1 MLKDG
6 QLYIAHCDNG
16 NINLIGNMAN
26 RHGLIAGATGTGKT
40 VTLQVLAETFSQA
53 GVPCFMADMKGDLS
67 GISQAGRLSGFIE
80 KRMPEFGIENPQFAG
95 CPTRFFDVFGEQ
107 GFPMRATVSAMG
119 PQLLA
124 RLMELTEVQAGVLNA
139 VFRIADDNNLLLI
152 DLKDLKLMLDFVGKN
167 AAKFTTEYGNI
178 APASIGAIQRA
189 ILQIE
194 SEGGDQFFGEQG
206 FPMRATVS
214 AMGPQL
220 LARLMELTEV
230 QAGVLNAVFRIADDN
245 NLLLIDLKDLKLM
258 LDFVGKNAAKFT
270 TEYGNIA
277 PASIGAIQRSVLQI
291 ESEGGD
297 KFFGEPA
304 FDVEDLFAV
313 ENGRGVMNV
322 LAADKLMLNPKLY
335 STYLLWLMTELY
347 AKLPEVGDLDLPKFV
362 FFFDEA
368 HMLFDGT
375 SKALVDKIE
384 QVIRLIRSKGVGI
397 YFITQVPS
405 DVPVNVLAQLSNRVQ
420 HALRA
425 YTPQDQKAV
434 RAAAQTFRA
443 NPAFKTEDAILDLGT
458 GEALVSFLD
467 EKGAPSVVERAKI
480 LFPLSQ
486 IGAITP
492 GQRMDIQAAAPAKLK
507 EYEKFFD
514 RESAYEVLTEVNQK
528 VEEEKEKERKALEK
542 EKEAKAK
549 EKEKKASGKAK
560 KGGIGRTILG
570 TMIAAAATSFARS
583 AGTSI
588 AKSLGGSKKS
598 TTTKK
603 STSTSK
609 SSSGSILGD
618 VVKKATKTAA
628 NTATRKVTTEI
639 LKSILK

>member
-6 QLYIAHCDNG
+6 QLYIAHSENG
-16 NINLIGNMAN
+16 NINLIGKMAN

-67 GISQAGRLSGFIE
+67 GISQPGRLSGFIE

-178 APASIGAIQRA
+178 APASIGAIQR
-189 ILQIE
+189 
-194 SEGGDQFFGEQG
+194 
-206 FPMRATVS
+206 
-214 AMGPQL
+214 
-220 LARLMELTEV
+220 
-230 QAGVLNAVFRIADDN
+230 
-245 NLLLIDLKDLKLM
+245 
-258 LDFVGKNAAKFT
+258 
-270 TEYGNIA
+270 
-277 PASIGAIQRSVLQI
+277 SVLQI

-304 FDVEDLFAV
+304 FEVEDLFAV

-335 STYLLWLMTELY
+335 STYLLWLITELY
-347 AKLPEVGDLDLPKFV
+347 AKLPEVGDLELPKFV

-375 SKALVDKIE
+375 SKALVNKIE

-434 RAAAQTFRA
+434 RAAAETFRT

-492 GQRMDIQAAAPAKLK
+492 GQRLDIQAAAPDRLK
-507 EYEKFFD
+507 DYEKFFD
-514 RESAYEVLTEVNQK
+514 RESAYEVLTEANEKAEKQK
-528 VEEEKEKERKALEK
+528 EKEAKAAEKEKEK
-542 EKEAKAK
+542 KAK
-549 EKEKKASGKAK
+549 EKEKKSSSKSK
-560 KGGIGRTILG
+560 KGGIGRTIFG

-588 AKSLGGSKKS
+588 AKSIGSSKSKKS
-598 TTTKK
+598 TSSSKKTTTTKK
-603 STSTSK
+603 SGTSTK

-618 VVKKATKTAA
+618 TVKKATKTAA

-639 LKSILK
+639 LKSIFS